1 MVKKVDK
8 PIRLYVM
15 TIFVVIAYGILPLVS
30 VFPFT
35 GGYLL
40 VGPRFLPFN
49 GSLQVLYD
57 SNGEISM
64 TLLVVTLGLSLLAAG
79 SAIVTFL
86 GVKEG
91 RVATLIFLTLNVAW
105 WFYLVITAMTYNDQA
120 SDNLGLGLQL
130 LFPPL
135 WLALVWW
142 NMTRPDIASWL
153 SYQEQ
158 LEN

>member
-1 MVKKVDK
+1 MVKTVDK

-15 TIFVVIAYGILPLVS
+15 TIFIVIAYGLLPLVS

-49 GSLQVLYD
+49 GSIQVLYD
-57 SNGEISM
+57 ANGEISI
-64 TLLVVTLGLSLLAAG
+64 TLLFVTIGLSFITTA

-86 GVKEG
+86 GIKEG
-91 RVATLIFLTLNVAW
+91 RAATLIFLALNVIW
-105 WFYLVITAMTYNDQA
+105 WFYLVITAMTI
-120 SDNLGLGLQL
+120 SDYGPDRLGLGLQL

-135 WLALVWW
+135 WLAFVWW
-142 NMTRPDIASWL
+142 NMTRPDITSWL
-153 SYQEQ
+153 KYQEQ
-158 LEN
+158 NNI